1 MDRCSFACKV
11 EGGEWRGKAWWGI
24 WAMAWQP
31 ENMEASR
38 GRFLIWFCQ
47 LEDSFIL
54 ASCLINSLA
63 GYSNHVWKAFSCRVL
78 NIFFFFVFFKHPEL
92 LLGLPVSFCLCDFC
106 IIFSNIL
113 RTVLPLVNFCLSV
126 SLLIYYAQLSIWTFI
141 VKDQSLQFWKICYL
155 SSYLFNFFFLSYL
168 CLSFSWFSSLSDVSL
183 EFSSLLIFFLSVLSS
198 CPTSWVFPTFLLIYL
213 LKFLFLKILIP
224 KSFPLLSLLI
234 ASYSYST
241 AIIFSLKYL
250 TMLLF

>member
-11 EGGEWRGKAWWGI
+11 EGLEWRGKAWWGI

-155 SSYLFNFFFLSYL
+155 SSYLFNFFFFIIPLS
-168 CLSFSWFSSLSDVSL
+168 
-183 EFSSLLIFFLSVLSS
+183 
-198 CPTSWVFPTFLLIYL
+198 
-213 LKFLFLKILIP
+213 FLFLVLEFVRCLIRVFF
-224 KSFPLLSLLI
+224 STHFFPQCSLFLS
-234 ASYSYST
+234 Y
-241 AIIFSLKYL
+241 
-250 TMLLF
+250 